1 VIVWHNRYAIVWL
14 KHETERRVVHKNRI
28 FQSSVYHPQVLHVVT
43 FFQSAMLPIQSM
55 REDLIVRIQVLNDY
69 ISVRGATGCEEDNLS
84 DLGKCL
90 KELSTVGSDPDARL
104 KL

>member
-1 VIVWHNRYAIVWL
+1 MIVWHDRYAIVWL

-55 REDLIVRIQVLNDY
+55 REDLIVRIQVLDYY
-69 ISVRGATGCEEDNLS
+69 ISVGGTASREEDDLS

-90 KELSTVGSDPDARL
+90 KEFSAVGSDPDARL